1 MLENS
6 DEERVVPTFIP
17 KKFLR
22 YIAPNKSGEVLLST
36 EKKAINPLLVLLLLI
51 PFNTSVLPEM
61 KLYIQH
67 TSEK

>member
-1 MLENS
+1 MLDNS

-36 EKKAINPLLVLLLLI
+36 EKKAINPLLVLLRI